1 MSEDPNDRGLSRK
14 HLFES
19 VHASLRRLGTD
30 YLDLHQCHRA
40 DENVPLDET
49 VRAYEDLIRAGKVL
63 HWGVSEWSHQTI
75 REAVEVAD
83 LRGAY
88 RPISSQPQYS
98 ILRRGIERRVLR
110 TCAKRGIG
118 QIVWSPL
125 AQGVLTG
132 KYATG
137 TRPEGTRAAHPFQSR
152 FMEPFLTEEML
163 ARVEKLR
170 PLAASLDLTMGQL
183 ALAWCLR
190 EANVASA
197 IVGATRP
204 EQIQENAKAS
214 GVELPREILAQID
227 ALFPA

>member
-1 MSEDPNDRGLSRK
+1 
-14 HLFES
+14 
-19 VHASLRRLGTD
+19 
-30 YLDLHQCHRA
+30 
-40 DENVPLDET
+40 VPLEET

-63 HWGVSEWSHQTI
+63 YWGVSEWSHQRI

-83 LRGAY
+83 ACGSY

-110 TCAKRGIG
+110 TCEKRGIG

-137 TRPEGTRAAHPFQSR
+137 VRPSGTRAAHPFQSR

-163 ARVEKLR
+163 ARVERLR
-170 PLAASLDLTMGQL
+170 PIAGELGLTMGQL

-190 EANVASA
+190 KPAIASA
-197 IVGATRP
+197 IVGATTP
-204 EQIQENAKAS
+204 AQIEENAKAS
-214 GVELPREILAQID
+214 GVTLPEESSQKIE